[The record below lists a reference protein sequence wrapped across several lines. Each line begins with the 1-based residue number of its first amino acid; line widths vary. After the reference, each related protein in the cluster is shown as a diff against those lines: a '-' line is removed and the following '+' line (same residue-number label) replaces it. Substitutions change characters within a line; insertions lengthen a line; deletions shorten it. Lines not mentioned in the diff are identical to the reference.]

1 MKKTDCC
8 LHKIFYT
15 LRTGEPLKPNG
26 DPKPNLFGKEAE
38 FIYNILSRD

>member
-1 MKKTDCC
+1 MKRRVVV
-8 LHKIFYT
+8 YT
-15 LRTGEPLKPNG
+15 KYFTPSRTGEPLKPNG